1 MYINIRTDSKP
12 NQLEQIQNSKAKNY
26 VMCSIR
32 RMLFKLKVI
41 LFWANWLILVTHRFW
56 VIY

>member
-41 LFWANWLILVTHRFW
+41 LFWANWLILVTHRF
-56 VIY
+56 